1 MLVGPTGSGKSTAC
15 GILFESICRTSNTK
29 GDRYVIDPKT
39 LSKEELYGY
48 LDSSTLEW
56 TDGVFTKILRKILD
70 NKRGEAQRIHWIILD
85 GDVDPVWAENLNSV
99 LDDNKLLTLPNG
111 ERLQIPPYVKLIF
124 EVESLKYAT
133 LATVS
138 RCGMVWF
145 SQDVLKSQD
154 IIKKKLHDLRSILSK
169 DQ

>member
-1 MLVGPTGSGKSTAC
+1 MLVGPTGSGKTAAWQSLVEA
-15 GILFESICRTSNTK
+15 IQNFSQKKQETYL
-29 GDRYVIDPKT
+29 IDPKT
-39 LSKEELYGY
+39 LSKEQLYGN
-48 LDSSTLEW
+48 LDSTTMEW
-56 TDGVFTKILRKILD
+56 TDGVFTATLRKILD
-70 NKRGEAQRIHWIILD
+70 NMKGEDQKFHWIVFD

-111 ERLQIPPYVKLIF
+111 ERLRIPSNLKILF

-145 SQDVLKSQD
+145 AED
-154 IIKKKLHDLRSILSK
+154 IIQDK
-169 DQ
+169 DYFHFFQERIV